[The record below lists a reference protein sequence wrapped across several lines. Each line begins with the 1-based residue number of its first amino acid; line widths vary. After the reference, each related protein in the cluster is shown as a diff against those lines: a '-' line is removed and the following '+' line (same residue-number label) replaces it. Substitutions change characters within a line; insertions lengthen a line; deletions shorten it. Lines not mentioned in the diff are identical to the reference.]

1 MKTGA
6 LLIRALKSLINLGSW
21 ECGLAENPLGTQRSS
36 DSGAARSR
44 LEQVMTA
51 PSQRCE
57 EEQGPRG
64 AALMVWRV
72 SDMCERGWVPPSPDC
87 PPPEGEGESCGK
99 GRQGDVGLAEMGP
112 KQVNSHGFET
122 SAGRV

>member
-6 LLIRALKSLINLGSW
+6 VLSKALKSPINLGSW
-21 ECGLAENPLGTQRSS
+21 ERGWAENALETRRSS

-57 EEQGPRG
+57 EEQGP
-64 AALMVWRV
+64 
-72 SDMCERGWVPPSPDC
+72 
-87 PPPEGEGESCGK
+87 
-99 GRQGDVGLAEMGP
+99 
-112 KQVNSHGFET
+112 
-122 SAGRV
+122 

>member
-6 LLIRALKSLINLGSW
+6 VLIRALKSLINLGSW
-21 ECGLAENPLGTQRSS
+21 ECGLAENPLGTRRSS

-72 SDMCERGWVPPSPDC
+72 SDMCERGGC
-87 PPPEGEGESCGK
+87 PPPLTAPLQRENHVAKGGK
-99 GRQGDVGLAEMGP
+99 EMWAWQRWGR
-112 KQVNSHGFET
+112 N
-122 SAGRV
+122 R